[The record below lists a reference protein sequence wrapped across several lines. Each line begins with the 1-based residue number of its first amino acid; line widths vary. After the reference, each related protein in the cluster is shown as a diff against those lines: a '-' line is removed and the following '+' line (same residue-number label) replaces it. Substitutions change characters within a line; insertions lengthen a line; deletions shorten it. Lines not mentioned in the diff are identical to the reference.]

1 MELSSQFLKADG
13 SVDSSTYLTSAL
25 ANVVEDTSPQ
35 LGGALDTNG
44 SNITG
49 TGSINISGDLTT
61 TGNNVSI
68 GSASYGLEVSSSAAT
83 LGSNRLQLLSSE
95 TVINQ
100 AGASVD
106 FRVEGDTASNL
117 LLCDAKHR

>member
-1 MELSSQFLKADG
+1 MSLIEKL
-13 SVDSSTYLTSAL
+13 
-25 ANVVEDTSPQ
+25 
-35 LGGALDTNG
+35 
-44 SNITG
+44 
-49 TGSINISGDLTT
+49 
-61 TGNNVSI
+61 
-68 GSASYGLEVSSSAAT
+68 YGLEVSSSAAT

-117 LLCDAKHR
+117 LLCDASTDRVILIPLVNNTN